1 MNLFVKAKFCS
12 LAVILILLGG
22 ILCACGG
29 PVEDTPTD
37 AQATPTLQPSPDGAN
52 RVEVVYFHRSQRCYG
67 CRWAEDAI
75 RYTIETYF
83 KDELASGELVFK
95 VLDVQDKTNSAMV
108 DKYGAFGSS
117 LFINEV
123 KDGDDHI
130 EGVTQIWFLLGND
143 EAFVSLVRSEI
154 QKHLG
159 E

>member
-22 ILCACGG
+22 ILGACGS
-29 PVEDTPTD
+29 PVEDTPTS
-37 AQATPTLQPSPDGAN
+37 ADGADW
-52 RVEVVYFHRSQRCYG
+52 VEVVYFHRSPRCYG
-67 CRWAEDAI
+67 CEYAEAGVT
-75 RYTIETYF
+75 YTIETYF
-83 KDELASGELVFK
+83 QDELASGKLVFK
-95 VLDVQDKTNSAMV
+95 VLNVKDKANAAMV
-108 DKYGAFGSS
+108 DKYEAFSSS

-123 KDGDDHI
+123 KDGVDHI